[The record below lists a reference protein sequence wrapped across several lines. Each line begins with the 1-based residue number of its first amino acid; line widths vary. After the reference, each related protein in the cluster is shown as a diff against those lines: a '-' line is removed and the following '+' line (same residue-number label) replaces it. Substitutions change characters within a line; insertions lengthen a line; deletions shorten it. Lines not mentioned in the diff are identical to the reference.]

1 MAAQVFGRDA
11 ELEAI
16 GAFLGALPRSPGAV
30 VLAGAAGAGKTTV
43 LGEGARLAAGHGFTV
58 LRTFPARGDFR
69 LAFAGLADLL
79 EPCLDAVVGELPAPQ
94 ARALRV
100 ALLLAEAPA
109 HPPEP
114 RLIAAALRTA
124 LGVLARSAPVLVVID
139 DVQWLDLPT
148 QAAVGF
154 TVRRLEHEAV
164 GLLCAQRTAG
174 PGEELPLELGR
185 ARLRAEVLTLGGL
198 SIGALHRLL
207 RVRLGVSFSH
217 PALRRIEA
225 GSGGN
230 AFIALEI
237 GRALARRGSAVGGSA
252 VLPVPGTLSGL
263 VEERLGELPPAVL
276 DALRLVAV
284 MPGAAAAQYA
294 AAGAG
299 GAELDAAV
307 VAGVLE
313 PVAGRLRFSHPLLGS
328 AVAGSIPPGRLREL
342 HAVAAGMAVRPEE
355 RARHRALAAAGPSA
369 VVAAELDAAA
379 RAAAGRGAPATAA
392 ELFELAASVTPAQQR
407 PDASRRL
414 LDSARQ
420 LAFAGD
426 RRAAAALLE
435 ALIASAPAGPARADA
450 LSLLGWLRQDEPGA
464 EAAALLGQALAE
476 AGADP
481 VRTAGIRLTL
491 ADYWSDQGD
500 QVRSRAEARQALA
513 DAERAGDPALLAAS
527 LAATALSAFL
537 CGGSVDE
544 RLLGRALELER
555 AAGSGLLGRSYAPSW
570 VAGYCYLAQ
579 GRLEDAQARLRQVLG
594 MCDSDGNEL
603 WRVGVLL
610 RLSRLA
616 AYRGDLREAA
626 VLAAEGL
633 ECAEQVDRPHTVG
646 ALLCACGEAAGQL
659 GQADTVRDLAGR
671 AAQAAGETGDRA
683 YLEAGESLQ
692 GTLDLALGDYAAAA
706 QRLRPLA
713 ARWRATSRRVITPTS
728 IAPKAVEALTG
739 AGELQ
744 EAGSLVAEMERDAR
758 SPLAAAVT
766 ARCRGGLAA
775 ARGDLGAAVTELTEA
790 LRLQELIS
798 PMPLE
803 RGRVLLMLGGIQR
816 RLKQRSA
823 ARVTLSEASRIFE
836 RTGAPLW
843 AARARAELARVSGR
857 APGPD
862 ELTVT
867 ELRTA
872 ELVGR
877 GLSNTEIAAELFV
890 TVRAVESTLT
900 KAYAKLGV
908 RTRTELAARL
918 HRSADARPAARTQ
931 PAS

>member
-11 ELEAI
+11 ELEAV
-16 GAFLGALPRSPGAV
+16 GAFLGALPGSSGAV
-30 VLAGAAGAGKTTV
+30 VVAGAAGAGKTTV
-43 LGEGARLAAGHGFTV
+43 LGEGVRLAAGYGFTV
-58 LRTFPARGDFR
+58 LRTFPARGDFQ

-79 EPCLDAVVGELPAPQ
+79 EPCLDAVIGELPPPQ

-109 HPPEP
+109 YPPEP

-148 QAAVGF
+148 RAAVGF
-154 TVRRLEHEAV
+154 AVRRLEHEAV
-164 GLLCAQRTAG
+164 GLLCAQRTVG

-198 SIGALHRLL
+198 SIGALHRML

-237 GRALARRGSAVGGSA
+237 GRALARRGNAVAGSA

-263 VEERLGELPPAVL
+263 VEERLGELPPAVM
-276 DALRLVAV
+276 DSLRLVAV
-284 MPGAAAAQYA
+284 MPGAPAARYTG
-294 AAGAG
+294 AGAG

-328 AVAGSIPPGRLREL
+328 AVAGSIPPARLREL
-342 HAVAAGMAVRPEE
+342 HAVAAGMAVRLEE

-369 VVAAELDAAA
+369 AVAAELDAAA

-392 ELFELAASVTPAQQR
+392 ELFELAASLTPEQQR

-426 RRAAAALLE
+426 RRAAVASLE
-435 ALIASAPAGPARADA
+435 ALIVSAPAGPARADA
-450 LSLLGWLRQDEPGA
+450 LSQLGWLRQDEPGA
-464 EAAALLGQALAE
+464 GAAAVLGQALAE

-481 VRTAGIRLTL
+481 VRTAGIHLTL
-491 ADYWSDQGD
+491 ADYWSEQGD

-527 LAATALSAFL
+527 LAAVVLSGFL

-555 AAGSGLLGRSYAPSW
+555 AAGGLLGRSYAPSW

-594 MCDSDGNEL
+594 MCDTDGNEL

-610 RLSRLA
+610 RLSRVA
-616 AYRGDLREAA
+616 VYRGDLREAA

-646 ALLCACGEAAGQL
+646 ALLCAGGEAAVQL

-671 AAQAAGETGDRA
+671 AAQAAGETGDQA
-683 YLEAGESLQ
+683 YLESSQSLQ

-713 ARWRATSRRVITPTS
+713 ARWRATGRRVITPTS
-728 IAPKAVEALTG
+728 IGPKAVEALTG
-739 AGELQ
+739 AGELE
-744 EAGSLVAEMERDAR
+744 EAASLVAEMERDAR

-775 ARGDLGAAVTELTEA
+775 ARGDLGAAVTELTQA

-803 RGRVLLMLGGIQR
+803 RGRALLMLGGIQR
-816 RLKQRSA
+816 RLKQRGA
-823 ARVTLSEASRIFE
+823 ARATLSEASRIFE
-836 RTGAPLW
+836 QTGAPLW

-867 ELRTA
+867 EQRAA

-918 HRSADARPAARTQ
+918 HDSADTRPPARTQ
-931 PAS
+931 PTG

>member
-11 ELEAI
+11 ELEAV
-16 GAFLGALPRSPGAV
+16 GAFLGALPGSPGAV
-30 VLAGAAGAGKTTV
+30 VVAGAAGAGKTTV
-43 LGEGARLAAGHGFTV
+43 LGEGVRLAAGRGFTV
-58 LRTFPARGDFR
+58 LKTFPARGDFR

-79 EPCLDAVVGELPAPQ
+79 EPCLDAVIGELPPPQ

-114 RLIAAALRTA
+114 RLIAAAFRTA

-148 QAAVGF
+148 RAVVGF
-154 TVRRLEHEAV
+154 AVRRLEHEAV

-198 SIGALHRLL
+198 SIGALHRML

-237 GRALARRGSAVGGSA
+237 GRALARRGAVGGSV
-252 VLPVPGTLSGL
+252 VLPLPGTLSGL
-263 VEERLGELPPAVL
+263 VEERLGELAPAVL

-284 MPGAAAAQYA
+284 MPGAPAALYV

-299 GAELDAAV
+299 GAGLDAAV

-369 VVAAELDAAA
+369 AVAAELDGAA

-392 ELFELAASVTPAQQR
+392 ELFELAASLTPAGQR
-407 PDASRRL
+407 PAASRRL

-426 RRAAAALLE
+426 RRAAVASLE
-435 ALIASAPAGPARADA
+435 ALVVSAPAGPARADA
-450 LSLLGWLRQDEPGA
+450 LSQLGWLRQDEPGA
-464 EAAALLGQALAE
+464 EAAALLDRALAE

-481 VRTAGIRLTL
+481 VRTAGIHLTL
-491 ADYWSDQGD
+491 ADYWSEQADQA
-500 QVRSRAEARQALA
+500 RSRAEARQALA

-527 LAATALSAFL
+527 LAAVVLSGFL

-555 AAGSGLLGRSYAPSW
+555 AAGGLLGRSYAPSW

-594 MCDSDGNEL
+594 MCDNDGNEL

-616 AYRGDLREAA
+616 VYRGDLREAA

-646 ALLCACGEAAGQL
+646 ALLCACGEAAVQL
-659 GQADTVRDLAGR
+659 GQADTVRGLAGR
-671 AAQAAGETGDRA
+671 AAQAAGETADRP
-683 YLEAGESLQ
+683 YFEASQSLQ
-692 GTLDLALGDYAAAA
+692 GTLDLALGHYAAAA
-706 QRLRPLA
+706 QRLGPLA
-713 ARWRATSRRVITPTS
+713 ARWRAAGRRLITPTS
-728 IAPKAVEALTG
+728 IGPKAVEALTG
-739 AGELQ
+739 AGELEQ
-744 EAGSLVAEMERDAR
+744 AASLVAEMDRDAR

-775 ARGDLGAAVTELTEA
+775 ARGDLGAAVTELTQA

-803 RGRVLLMLGGIQR
+803 RGRALLMLGGIQR
-816 RLKQRSA
+816 RLKQRGT
-823 ARVTLSEASRIFE
+823 ARATLSEASRIFE
-836 RTGAPLW
+836 QTGAPLW
-843 AARARAELARVSGR
+843 AARARAELARISGR
-857 APGPD
+857 PPGPD

-867 ELRTA
+867 EQRTA

-900 KAYAKLGV
+900 KAYAKLGIQS
-908 RTRTELAARL
+908 RTQLAARL
-918 HRSADARPAARTQ
+918 RHDS
-931 PAS
+931 